1 MDLKEDISVKS
12 CESNRTGRTDHKL
25 AKIAGVSEKTIYNTE
40 TILTKG
46 TKEDIQEVREGKSS
60 ISGKAKEIKQR
71 EVQPV
76 VKRPQAEDSNLK
88 LILEV
93 FYIRVI

>member
-46 TKEDIQEVREGKSS
+46 TKEDIQ
-60 ISGKAKEIKQR
+60 A
-71 EVQPV
+71 
-76 VKRPQAEDSNLK
+76 L
-88 LILEV
+88 V
-93 FYIRVI
+93 FPLWAPLCLL